1 MTSYKDPFYLKE
13 QLTNNPSFDELIEVK
28 HYYTTVDGVEYET
41 FNVKGYAG
49 IVVGSQ
55 RITFSESQTVLQH
68 DAEICVSNHSN
79 NNQENEFIKI
89 EDLASV
95 PFDYLIMSSEH
106 FSPEISFSKKDFFRR
121 TIPVDNA
128 VEFIYK
134 SGATVT
140 IPVYQADE
148 PEHIF
153 YIENK

>member
-1 MTSYKDPFYLKE
+1 MVKHVDPFYLKE
-13 QLTNNPSFDELIEVK
+13 QITNNPDFAELVEIK
-28 HYYTTVDGVEYET
+28 HYYTTAEGVEIET

-49 IVVGSQ
+49 IVVGSK

-68 DAEICVSNHSN
+68 DAEHCISNQ
-79 NNQENEFIKI
+79 NQENEFIKF
-89 EDLASV
+89 EELKSA
-95 PFDYLIMSSEH
+95 PFDYIIMSSGH
-106 FSPEISFSKKDFFRR
+106 FSPEIAFSKKDFFRR

>member
-1 MTSYKDPFYLKE
+1 MQHVDPFYLKE

-68 DAEICVSNHSN
+68 DAEHCISNQ
-79 NNQENEFIKI
+79 NQENEFIKF
-89 EDLASV
+89 EELNSA

-121 TIPVDNA
+121 TVLVDNA
-128 VEFIYK
+128 VEFVYK